1 MTCAISSRISVIAVD
16 TSVAIPAMLAG
27 HDAHAVCLRLVQDH
41 HPPLAGH
48 AAVETFS
55 VLTRLGDGRRLSPA
69 RAVSLLEA
77 NFAPA
82 IWPDGTLLDSFLRRC
97 ADVGAAGGAVFD
109 GLVALAAMSSGA
121 RLASLDRRASRLYQA
136 MGIDVVRP
144 GEPA

>member
-1 MTCAISSRISVIAVD
+1 MCATSSRISVIAVD

-27 HDAHAVCLRLVQDH
+27 HDAHAACLRLVQDH

-48 AAVETFS
+48 AAVEAFS

-69 RAVSLLEA
+69 RAVSLLET
-77 NFAPA
+77 NFAPT
-82 IWPDGTLLDSFLRRC
+82 IWPDGGMLDSFLRRC

-109 GLVALAAMSSGA
+109 GLVAIAAMSSGSQ
-121 RLASLDRRASRLYQA
+121 LASLDRRAGRLYRA
-136 MGIDVVRP
+136 MGVEVVRP